1 MGFKIIDLTKPLN
14 HETMIFKEGD
24 YSDPEFEV
32 KEWTSIDAQGF
43 RVSSIR
49 MGTQTG
55 THLDAPAHFLSVGD
69 CIEALDPSFLMGS
82 YYLADLG
89 KYSGIEAVKEVC
101 AGYGNEKILFIR
113 AFESSISALRKEAL
127 DVLLSLPPVMWVVD
141 GQIEVL
147 DREKYGFHR
156 ILAESGKYLVEDLD
170 SEASMLV
177 RPGGEIFAF
186 PLRMEGTSGSPCR
199 VIVRMSPDS

>member
-1 MGFKIIDLTKPLN
+1 MEFTIIDLTRPLN
-14 HETMIFKEGD
+14 HETMIFKDGS

-32 KEWTSIDAQGF
+32 TAWTSIDAQGF
-43 RVSSIR
+43 RVSFIR

-55 THLDAPAHFLSVGD
+55 THLDAPAHFLSEGD
-69 CIEALDPSFLMGS
+69 CLEALDSSCMMGS

-89 KYSGIEAVKEVC
+89 KYSDIEAVQEVC
-101 AGYGNEKILFIR
+101 SGYGNEKILFIR
-113 AFESSISALRKEAL
+113 AFESSTSALRKDAL
-127 DVLLSLPPVMWVVD
+127 DVLLSLPPVLWVVA

-170 SEASMLV
+170 SEAAMLV